1 MTDRLVRLEDFKKP
15 HLLKDRPAFE
25 LRIAYLESDETPII
39 NISDDLKKRLT
50 PKGIEKYNEAVNE
63 WREKNKPK
71 PKEEK
76 KPKIAKRKSKYEQR
90 LERERL
96 ERERLER
103 ERIAIVKGSI
113 EEELR
118 ANRVVRDYIGNE
130 TTNNM
135 LDFTRGI
142 IQQHLPGWGNKN
154 YTLGQALDSTTWQY
168 LNETDNALFDY
179 TNIITE
185 IEKILSIMYDN
196 LNASILIDIR
206 YQVEGQSDGSVGIT
220 DVFTLDPNELGS
232 AKNIPIDAAWP
243 THRVSIRA
251 NNLSYMASD
260 IMQSISDSFSSVD
273 LLVFVSG
280 FSVLI
285 HETPSFQEDYIF
297 RRYIKSLKAYDA
309 ENLISQK
316 YHTQTATSTLKIKNC
331 IFQTYYYLYVN
342 QVDLRLQKDQVNL
355 AFANEDEIVRQMV
368 NEGRLIDFL
377 SYISKRQNETMYVEL
392 FEPKKVIEDAKSDSD
407 SLPEEI
413 KTIYGVAIYGEKIME
428 IENKEEFNNQKVFSY
443 YKDHVAP
450 KKPCIYKN
458 CLEKEKQYSIHP
470 AAKKE
475 GKISRK
481 TDCTNI
487 IFDFETF
494 SEDND
499 AMPFLVGI
507 VADAPIFNGE
517 NTINFYGEDS
527 ADKAAELFFSLRQIN
542 NNSKTHA
549 KGKTHYYNIYG
560 FNNANFDN
568 SFIFTKL
575 LERGASS
582 GCAIIAGKSIKT
594 IELAENI
601 KFFDLKLYYAGSLKD
616 LAKSFKL
623 PMAKGVFP
631 YKFPNRDNL
640 DYVGPVPELKYW
652 NSAEDRDLY
661 IKKNGNIFNMR
672 EYSIKYCMLDCELTA
687 QLVAIHRK
695 QANFEVTINR
705 EVSYLDEQ
713 GDICSEIRPV
723 KISVDAT
730 KELTA
735 AGTALKIFTD
745 GFLQRSLYASKD
757 KQIMRFCRESY
768 KGGRTEAFRK
778 YFRRYLPVSEEYTG
792 KITIYNGERCIDTYR
807 PLWYCDLNSSYPS
820 SMTSEM
826 PEGEGKHI
834 VFAEPIT
841 LQMAGIYDH
850 YLYKATSSY
859 KGGDKF
865 YIPNLL
871 IKRPDGTNRAMLD
884 TPSAWHWGVEL
895 KEAIIAGCEVV
906 ATESVYFK
914 SGMTFKEYAES
925 LYAERLK
932 VKNEYN
938 ADGTKNIHYNKAR
951 AEFIK
956 LLLNS
961 LYGKFGQNIKFS
973 TITFKNVQ
981 EWEEHMSQPHISYRS
996 HEILKNG
1003 YIHCSFYDKTMDDN
1017 SIGQLVR
1024 FSSYI
1029 AALSRTKLAIIMR
1042 RVGYASIYYCD
1053 TDSIFCDVEPPKDL
1067 IDQTKLG
1074 FWKKED
1080 FAVKIPKFDDN
1091 DEPMLDIYEDQKTTN
1106 YSFDVCAVEADFLAP
1121 KCYKYKCRITKLTDS
1136 TGDRYVQLEDDEYGL
1151 QIPYTFGLFEDER
1164 AEYIFKGEKKCKGI
1178 PKALLKESHIDRLA
1192 AGEKD
1197 IAINNPS
1204 MFFRSVEGIKIREQQ
1219 RTINIVANKRKWSG
1233 NDSFAFQNLE
1243 ECNIAEEKINAAEKE
1258 RLITRKLRLHHSN

>member
-25 LRIAYLESDETPII
+25 LRIGYLESDETPII
-39 NISDDLKKRLT
+39 DIPDDLKKRLT
-50 PKGIEKYNEAVNE
+50 PAGIEKYNEAI
-63 WREKNKPK
+63 KNWHTEHPRKPDFIK
-71 PKEEK
+71 PET
-76 KPKIAKRKSKYEQR
+76 Q
-90 LERERL
+90 
-96 ERERLER
+96 
-103 ERIAIVKGSI
+103 
-113 EEELR
+113 LR
-118 ANRVVRDYIGNE
+118 QNRVVRDYIGNKR
-130 TTNNM
+130 TNNK
-135 LDFTRGI
+135 LEFTRGI
-142 IQQHLPGWGNKN
+142 IEQHLPGWENKN
-154 YTLGQALDSTTWQY
+154 YTLGEALNNNAWQY
-168 LNETDNALFDY
+168 LNYTENDTLFDY

-185 IEKILSIMYDN
+185 IYKITDIMYEG
-196 LNASILIDIR
+196 LRASVLIDIR
-206 YQVEGQSDGSVGIT
+206 YQIEGQSNGTVGIT
-220 DVFTLDPNELGS
+220 DLFTLDINELGGLGV
-232 AKNIPIDAAWP
+232 PVERWMV
-243 THRVSIRA
+243 HRVSIDIL
-251 NNLSYMASD
+251 NLT
-260 IMQSISDSFSSVD
+260 SIRDEILHSITTHFSSVD
-273 LLVFVSG
+273 LIIFTSG
-280 FSVLI
+280 FSVI
-285 HETPSFQEDYIF
+285 VYETPTFQENYIF
-297 RRYIKSLKAYDA
+297 RRYFEGLRAYDA

-392 FEPKKVIEDAKSDSD
+392 FESKKVIEE
-407 SLPEEI
+407 EEI

-458 CLEKEKQYSIHP
+458 CFEKEKQYSIHP

-475 GKISRK
+475 GKIARK

-494 SEDND
+494 SEENE

-507 VADAPIFNGE
+507 VADQPIFNGE
-517 NTINFYGEDS
+517 NKTHYYGIDS
-527 ADKAAELFFSLRQIN
+527 ADKVADLFFSLRQLN

-631 YKFPNRDNL
+631 YKFPNRGNL
-640 DYVGPVPELKYW
+640 DYVGPVPDLKYW

-713 GDICSEIRPV
+713 GDICSEIRAV

-768 KGGRTEAFRK
+768 KGGHTGAYRR
-778 YFRRYLPVSEEYTG
+778 YFRRYLPVSEGFADDYKG
-792 KITIYNGERCIDTYR
+792 KIAIYNGERCIDTHR
-807 PLWYCDLNSSYPS
+807 SLWYCDLNSSYPS

-1042 RVGYASIYYCD
+1042 RVGYEHIYYCD

-1080 FAVKIPKFDDN
+1080 FTVKIPKFDDN
-1091 DEPMLDIYEDQKTTN
+1091 GEPMLDIYEDQKTTN

-1151 QIPYTFGLFEDER
+1151 QIPYTFGLFSDER

-1197 IAINNPS
+1197 ITINNPS
-1204 MFFRSVEGIKIREQQ
+1204 MFFRSVEGIKIREQE

-1243 ECNIAEEKINAAEKE
+1243 ECNLYEEKINAAEKE